1 MVVGGSRPTFGK
13 EGWQKMIM
21 VLVAQGGGRSPS
33 NVSRRGL
40 AEFARAAHVRRGV
53 AAGPSDVCREGLRS
67 LGACLQGGAVFGG
80 SFFKACYGPQW
91 GKRAVSN
98 DFTLRCGPQGGP
110 STPLRTPSLNF
121 QPPHQILAN

>member
-1 MVVGGSRPTFGK
+1 MFSLRP
-13 EGWQKMIM
+13 
-21 VLVAQGGGRSPS
+21 QGGGWSPS

-80 SFFKACYGPQW
+80 SFFKLCFCFQSVVFSGSTKKGSPRAPHGRCSNWPSASW
-91 GKRAVSN
+91 GLYIEKTKETKMFVVG
-98 DFTLRCGPQGGP
+98 F
-110 STPLRTPSLNF
+110 
-121 QPPHQILAN
+121 